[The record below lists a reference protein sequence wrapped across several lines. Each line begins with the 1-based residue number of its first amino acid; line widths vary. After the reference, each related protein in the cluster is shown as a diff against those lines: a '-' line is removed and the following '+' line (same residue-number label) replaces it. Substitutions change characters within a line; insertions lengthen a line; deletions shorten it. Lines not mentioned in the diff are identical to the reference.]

1 MLHGVGNSF
10 FIMSVNKGIS
20 FDMSKSILTNGYS
33 SQELLDMFHEF
44 TFLSDDE
51 KTLILSKLALFI
63 GLSDEGKRIEKVIKS
78 NIDYISDKIGQE
90 CLD

>member
-1 MLHGVGNSF
+1 
-10 FIMSVNKGIS
+10 MSVNKGIS

-44 TFLSDDE
+44 AFLSDDE

>member
-1 MLHGVGNSF
+1 
-10 FIMSVNKGIS
+10 MSVNKGIS
-20 FDMSKSILTNGYS
+20 FVMSKSILFNGYS
-33 SQELLDMFHEF
+33 SQDLIDIFSEF

-51 KTLILSKLALFI
+51 KQLILTKLALFI

-90 CLD
+90 CLG